1 MCGPFFRAGKVSMC
15 FFQESMA
22 FTEKNHANAS
32 NPSQLCCEGS
42 EGSEACLH
50 GRIWK
55 EEAAALAMEQIGHG
69 RTCTEKAK
77 MREIRRKRV

>member
-15 FFQESMA
+15 FFQKSMA

-55 EEAAALAMEQIGHG
+55 EEEAAALAMEQLGMG
-69 RTCTEKAK
+69 VPARKK
-77 MREIRRKRV
+77 RR